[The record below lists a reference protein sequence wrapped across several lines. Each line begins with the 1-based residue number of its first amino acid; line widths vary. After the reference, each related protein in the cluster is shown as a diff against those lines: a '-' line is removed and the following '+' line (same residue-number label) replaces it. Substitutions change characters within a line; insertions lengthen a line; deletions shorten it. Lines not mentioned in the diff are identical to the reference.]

1 MGRLVILL
9 RGINVGGHKRISMA
23 DLRKLLEARGYAGVR
38 THLQSGNVVVG
49 TERDP
54 ASVEADV
61 SAAIAEALGHDVAV
75 VVRTGDE
82 LAELVA
88 ADPFADVRHDPRFH
102 QVVFLGGEPD
112 ADAIKELEATD
123 FSPERLVVAPG
134 VLHAWCPDGVNDS
147 PLMKALT
154 RVRTTATAR
163 NWRTVEKLAEMASAA
178 E

>member
-1 MGRLVILL
+1 MERLVILL

-23 DLRKLLEARGYAGVR
+23 DLRKLLEARGYADVR
-38 THLQSGNVVVG
+38 TYLQSGNVVLS
-49 TERDP
+49 TRRDP

-61 SAAIAEALGHDVAV
+61 ATAIAETLGHDVAV
-75 VVRTGDE
+75 VVRTAAE
-82 LAELVA
+82 LAELLA
-88 ADPFADVRHDPRFH
+88 EDPFADVRDDHRFH
-102 QVVFLGGEPD
+102 QVVFLGGQPD
-112 ADAIKELEATD
+112 AEAIEQFAAAD

-163 NWRTVEKLAEMASAA
+163 NWRTVEKLAAMASAA